1 MALRFRRAPPD
12 EKPVAQLH
20 DPPALEARPGSLQI
34 EEHHMASFADMWR
47 PHNFT
52 VDLIKSILSAPKVLP
67 AILPALVPYTLVV
80 AAFGAFIA
88 WNGGIVLGQF
98 L

>member
-1 MALRFRRAPPD
+1 
-12 EKPVAQLH
+12 
-20 DPPALEARPGSLQI
+20 
-34 EEHHMASFADMWR
+34 MWR

>member
-1 MALRFRRAPPD
+1 MRSLSRNSTIHPPLRRVLVRCRS
-12 EKPVAQLH
+12 KNIIWL
-20 DPPALEARPGSLQI
+20 L
-34 EEHHMASFADMWR
+34 FADMWR